1 MRGRARGLGP
11 LKTDIGHRR
20 RKLSRMEKRETKLV
34 FLATIEQAK
43 FRKPVVPGD
52 QLRIEVTFLKL
63 KPSVAKLQCEA
74 TVDGMK
80 VAEAGMVC
88 TLVDKPA

>member
-1 MRGRARGLGP
+1 
-11 LKTDIGHRR
+11 
-20 RKLSRMEKRETKLV
+20 
-34 FLATIEQAK
+34 
-43 FRKPVVPGD
+43 
-52 QLRIEVTFLKL
+52 LKL